1 MAREHFVGAKT
12 RWALAGAAAAT
23 LLVAQTALASIPQS
37 QSAGG
42 GVTATGSRRMC
53 SQCALTESQKRT
65 RIALEERLDSLRW
78 EVEHRRLSNSE
89 RAAASRAIDRTI
101 RELDAAYAES
111 MRENAVSAGQRE
123 AIVQRARTPSAQA
136 YGYSYIEAVRT
147 RGYLGVTFDGAM
159 AEAAPPN
166 PDRIIRFF
174 QYPRIALVEG
184 NSPAERAGVL
194 VGDTVLALNGDDLRE
209 REFSFAK
216 LLIPNAI
223 VTLRVQ
229 RAGSARDLKVKVGE
243 TPEYYARRIDPRDVQ
258 GQLVPAPGVSGQVRV
273 YGEQSPMPTPRSSAA
288 APPVFVFSAQSVM
301 GARFETVTEG
311 LGKALGV
318 KSGVLVIRSGPGTPA
333 YRSGLRDG
341 DVVVRVGNDDVA
353 TVSQFLNALNRYEQ
367 DGEARLL
374 FVRDGKRQD
383 LTLRW

>member
-1 MAREHFVGAKT
+1 MAREHFISATT
-12 RWALAGAAAAT
+12 RWALAGAAVAT

-37 QSAGG
+37 QAGG
-42 GVTATGSRRMC
+42 GAVTAAGSRRSC
-53 SQCALTESQKRT
+53 SQCGLTPSQKRT

-78 EVEHRRLSNSE
+78 EVEHRRLTGSE
-89 RAAASRAIDRTI
+89 RAAASKAIDRTI
-101 RELDAAYAES
+101 RELEAAYAES
-111 MRENAVSAGQRE
+111 MRENTVAAGQRE
-123 AIVQRARTPSAQA
+123 AIVQRTRTPSAQA
-136 YGYSYIEAVRT
+136 FGYSYIEAVRT

-216 LLIPNAI
+216 LLVPNAI

-229 RAGSARDLKVKVGE
+229 RAGSARDVKVKVGE
-243 TPEYYARRIDPRDVQ
+243 TPEYYARRIEAREMPA
-258 GQLVPAPGVSGQVRV
+258 QLAPAPGVSGQVRV
-273 YGEQSPMPTPRSSAA
+273 YGEQSPLPTRSSAG
-288 APPVFVFSAQSVM
+288 APPVLVFSTQSVM